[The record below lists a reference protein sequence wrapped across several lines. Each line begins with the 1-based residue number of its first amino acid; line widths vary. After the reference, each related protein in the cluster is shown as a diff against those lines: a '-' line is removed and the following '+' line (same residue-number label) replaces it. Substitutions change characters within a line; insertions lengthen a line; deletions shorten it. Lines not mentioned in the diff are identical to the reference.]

1 MHQFRVVITAAILA
15 HLMFPGGLLAADGT
29 EEPTGVVFSGYG
41 EILYSRF
48 DFGPDQ
54 KSGPHGSLPDDR
66 AIVDLQRFVVKMDY
80 DFDESLSFTAEI
92 EYEHG
97 GTGSTLELEY
107 EEFGEYGIGVEKGG
121 EVVLEQLY
129 LSKRLTDLWNLRVGH
144 FIVPVGSINAS
155 DLPLS
160 YFGTVLP
167 EAETSIIPVTWHE
180 TGIELFG
187 AFSTFNYQAQIVN
200 GLDSTGFGSKYWIRG
215 GHQAK
220 FEQTR
225 ATDLALVARLS
236 WTGVRGLKISGS
248 AYHGNTTGN
257 RPKPDMDGITARL
270 TILSSDVRY
279 DRGPWRGRAVVIW
292 GSLDNADEISSKN
305 GRLSTNL
312 GVSRTPV
319 AKEALSWAVELGYD
333 VLPLFGGSSRMAL
346 LPFMRYEAVNSMHA
360 TDAGVFANPRF
371 DRAIATVGLNWMPTP
386 SVVVKSDYSIRSL
399 GADHFRDEKTFGLAL
414 GFVY

>member
-1 MHQFRVVITAAILA
+1 MHQFRAVITATILA
-15 HLMFPGGLLAADGT
+15 HLMFPGELLAANST
-29 EEPTGVVFSGYG
+29 EEPEGVVFGGYG

-54 KSGPHGSLPDDR
+54 KSGPHGSLPDER
-66 AIVDLQRFVVKMDY
+66 AIVDLQRFVVRMDY

-107 EEFGEYGIGVEKGG
+107 EEFGEYGIGVEQGG

-129 LSKRLTDLWNLRVGH
+129 LAKRLTDLWNLRAGH
-144 FIVPVGSINAS
+144 FIIPVGSINAS

-187 AFSTFNYQAQIVN
+187 AFVTFNYQVQIVN

-279 DRGPWRGRAVVIW
+279 ERGPWRGRAVVIW
-292 GSLDNADEISSKN
+292 GSLENADQISSKN
-305 GRLSTNL
+305 SRLSTNL

-333 VLPLFGGSSRMAL
+333 VLPLFAGGSRMAL
-346 LPFMRYEAVNSMHA
+346 LPFLRFEAVNSMHA
-360 TDAGVFANPRF
+360 TDAGVFADPRF
-371 DRAIATVGLNWMPTP
+371 DRAITTVGLNWMPTP
-386 SVVVKSDYSIRSL
+386 TVVVKSDYSIRSL

-414 GFVY
+414 GFIY

>member
-1 MHQFRVVITAAILA
+1 
-15 HLMFPGGLLAADGT
+15 
-29 EEPTGVVFSGYG
+29 
-41 EILYSRF
+41 
-48 DFGPDQ
+48 
-54 KSGPHGSLPDDR
+54 
-66 AIVDLQRFVVKMDY
+66 
-80 DFDESLSFTAEI
+80 
-92 EYEHG
+92 
-97 GTGSTLELEY
+97 
-107 EEFGEYGIGVEKGG
+107 
-121 EVVLEQLY
+121 LEQLH
-129 LSKRLTDLWNLRVGH
+129 LTKRFSDFWNLRLGH

-155 DLPLS
+155 HLPLS

-399 GADHFRDEKTFGLAL
+399 GEDHFRDEKTFGLAL
-414 GFVY
+414 GFIY